1 MAAQRFVISGRLPG
15 YNQLQGRNWQE
26 TARIK
31 REAKNTVIAAAR
43 WGRLKPV
50 KHYPC
55 RVYITCWEPD
65 MRRDDGNVKAGAS
78 KVILDALQEM
88 GVLAGDGRKYVRS
101 YDMPVELDRGNP
113 RIVVE
118 IREDE

>member
-1 MAAQRFVISGRLPG
+1 MAAQSFVVPGRLPG
-15 YNQLQGRNWQE
+15 YNQLQGRCWQE

-31 REAKNTVIAAAR
+31 QEAKNQVIAAAR
-43 WGRLKPV
+43 WGRIKPV
-50 KHYPC
+50 RNYPC
-55 RVYITCWEPD
+55 EVYITCWEPN

-78 KVILDALQEM
+78 KVILDALQDI
-88 GVLAGDGRKYVRS
+88 GVLAGDGRKYVKS

-118 IREDE
+118 IREEE